1 MMLKLYHAPR
11 TRSARIY
18 WLLEEL
24 GLPYELDTIA
34 FVPPLTAFSQRTPVG
49 KVPVLVDGEVT
60 ICESGAIVEYVIE
73 RHGNGRLAPPPTSP
87 LRGLY
92 LQWIHFAEATLMAPL
107 GHMAFEMLWKPEAE
121 RIPAVIDEA
130 RTRAESTLDVVEQAL
145 VGKDYL
151 LGSDFS
157 GADVMMG
164 YTIQV
169 ARWMGVLDERH
180 PNLTAYLKRI
190 RERPA
195 FRKAI
200 E

>member
-1 MMLKLYHAPR
+1 MLKLYHAPR

-24 GLPYELDTIA
+24 GIPYELETIA

-49 KVPVLVDGEVT
+49 KVPVLEDVDVT
-60 ICESGAIVEYVIE
+60 VCESGAIVEYVLE
-73 RHGNGRLAPPPTSP
+73 RHGNGRLAPPVGSP
-87 LRGLY
+87 LRGPY
-92 LQWIHFAEATLMAPL
+92 LQWIHFAEATLMTPL
-107 GHMAFEMLWKPEAE
+107 GHMAFEMLWKPEAD
-121 RIPAVIDEA
+121 RIPAVIEEA
-130 RTRAESTLDVVEQAL
+130 RVRAESTLAVVEQAL
-145 VGKDYL
+145 AGKDYL
-151 LGSDFS
+151 LGKDFS

-169 ARWMGVLDERH
+169 ARWMGVLGEQY
-180 PNLTAYLKRI
+180 PNLTAYLKRL

-195 FRKAI
+195 FRKAL